1 MGSQV
6 NGKEKREK
14 ERERERKEKEKRRK
28 RERNRKKKKVRSL
41 DEWIFSKLVRQE
53 NKFSLQSLLCKT
65 FRSFAS

>member
-6 NGKEKREK
+6 HGKEKREK

-28 RERNRKKKKVRSL
+28 RERNRKKKVRSL

>member
-6 NGKEKREK
+6 HGKEKREK
-14 ERERERKEKEKRRK
+14 EREREKRKK
-28 RERNRKKKKVRSL
+28 RERNRKKKVRSL

>member
-14 ERERERKEKEKRRK
+14 EREREKRERKEKEKRKKQKK
-28 RERNRKKKKVRSL
+28 RVRSL

-53 NKFSLQSLLCKT
+53 NKISLQSLLCKT